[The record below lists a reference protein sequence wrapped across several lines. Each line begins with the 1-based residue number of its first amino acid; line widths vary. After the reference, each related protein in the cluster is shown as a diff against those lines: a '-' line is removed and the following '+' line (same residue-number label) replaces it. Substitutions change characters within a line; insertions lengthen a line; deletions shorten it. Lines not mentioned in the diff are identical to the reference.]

1 MVASDSDAGSVGGEQ
16 DKDLRHRSVS
26 GVIWGSLGSVLR
38 MGLQVVAQI
47 VLARILGPEQYGL
60 FAAAMIVLAL
70 SAFFADIGLS
80 YGLIQKSELRPEDV
94 RFVVTWQGLLGALI
108 AFGLFAGSDLIAS
121 FFNDGRVA
129 GVMRWMALA
138 ALLSS
143 MTAPSACLLKRD
155 LDFKWLNIAGVIGY
169 AVGFLAVGVPMALG
183 GWQVQSLVAAYLVSV
198 AITLVLLYARTRH
211 TLRPLLWYAGAAD
224 MIRFGGTVF
233 ATNIVNWVM
242 SSIDRAVIGRMFP
255 ISAVGL
261 YSTINNFILTPAQSL
276 LTTLQGV
283 LYSAGLK
290 VDQDRERLATA
301 FTTMVAVV
309 ALAVAPMFFA
319 VAAVADT
326 VVLGLYGERWRDGAA
341 VLVPLALAMPV
352 YFVWGVATPILWASG
367 NVTTEF
373 RQQVPIAL
381 VWTVGCLVTALAGSL
396 PVMAWAVAALYL
408 LRSMVLVRATLKLV
422 DLRARRLLADCRA
435 GIMVSIGVAAIVYAG
450 DLVLRRLV
458 DRPAIWLVGDM
469 IVGAFALLLALRLVR
484 SVIPPDVI
492 DLGRRL
498 LSRLPG
504 PVGTALERW
513 MGMAA

>member
-1 MVASDSDAGSVGGEQ
+1 MVAPDRDTASVAEEPGP
-16 DKDLRHRSVS
+16 DLRHRSVS
-26 GVIWGSLGSVLR
+26 GALWGSLGSVLR
-38 MGLQVVAQI
+38 MALQVVAQI

-80 YGLIQKSELRPEDV
+80 YGLIQKSELSSQDV
-94 RFVVTWQGLLGALI
+94 RFVVTWQFLLGALI
-108 AFGLFAGSDLIAS
+108 AIGLFAGAGAIAS
-121 FFNDGRVA
+121 FFNDERVA
-129 GVMRWMALA
+129 DVMRWMSLA
-138 ALLSS
+138 ALLSA

-155 LDFKWLNIAGVIGY
+155 LDFKWLNLSGVIGY
-169 AVGFLAVGVPMALG
+169 AIGFLAIGVPMALA
-183 GWQVQSLVAAYLVSV
+183 GWQALSLVVAYLA
-198 AITLVLLYARTRH
+198 AITISLVLLYLRTRH
-211 TLRPLLWYAGAAD
+211 TLRPLFWYPGAAG

-233 ATNIVNWVM
+233 ATNIVNWIM
-242 SSIDRAVIGRMFP
+242 SSIDRLVIGRMFP
-255 ISAVGL
+255 IAAVGL

-276 LTTLQGV
+276 LGTLQGV
-283 LYSAGLK
+283 LYAAGLK
-290 VDQDRERLATA
+290 VDQDQGRLATA
-301 FTTMVAVV
+301 FATMVAVV
-309 ALAVAPMFFA
+309 ALVIAPMFVA

-326 VVLGLYGERWRDGAA
+326 VVLGLYGERWADGAA
-341 VLVPLALAMPV
+341 VLTPLALAMPV